1 MDNYTMIPN
10 DLLEAMYSNRL
21 SPLHM
26 QIMLYVIRK
35 TYGFHKETDFIT
47 ITKLASDLGRY
58 RQDVSEAVRE
68 LEGMGCLEVVRTR
81 SRNGHQMRA
90 RPPHEWLAVGETRH
104 VGKTLHEGN
113 SRRNMSGNSDEK
125 RRQNTTHKRKK
136 ETNQKKTVSRIG
148 ISDSYAD
155 GGDRSEFT
163 EEENRRL
170 DEDGWDD
177 LSI

>member
-10 DLLEAMYSNRL
+10 DLLEAIYSYRL

-68 LEGMGCLEVVRTR
+68 LEGMGCLGPRMSGLPSGKPDMSGKHFMKGIPDAACREIPTK
-81 SRNGHQMRA
+81 S
-90 RPPHEWLAVGETRH
+90 
-104 VGKTLHEGN
+104 VGKTRHTKERKKLI
-113 SRRNMSGNSDEK
+113 
-125 RRQNTTHKRKK
+125 KRK
-136 ETNQKKTVSRIG
+136 Q
-148 ISDSYAD
+148 
-155 GGDRSEFT
+155 
-163 EEENRRL
+163 
-170 DEDGWDD
+170 
-177 LSI
+177 

>member
-10 DLLEAMYSNRL
+10 DLLEAIYSYRL

-104 VGKTLHEGN
+104 VGK
-113 SRRNMSGNSDEK
+113 
-125 RRQNTTHKRKK
+125 Q
-136 ETNQKKTVSRIG
+136 
-148 ISDSYAD
+148 
-155 GGDRSEFT
+155 
-163 EEENRRL
+163 
-170 DEDGWDD
+170 
-177 LSI
+177 

>member
-10 DLLEAMYSNRL
+10 ELLEAIYSYRL

-81 SRNGHQMRA
+81 SRNGHQM
-90 RPPHEWLAVGETRH
+90 
-104 VGKTLHEGN
+104 
-113 SRRNMSGNSDEK
+113 
-125 RRQNTTHKRKK
+125 
-136 ETNQKKTVSRIG
+136 
-148 ISDSYAD
+148 
-155 GGDRSEFT
+155 
-163 EEENRRL
+163 
-170 DEDGWDD
+170 
-177 LSI
+177 

>member
-10 DLLEAMYSNRL
+10 ELLEAIYSYRL

-68 LEGMGCLEVVRTR
+68 LEGMGGHGLPR
-81 SRNGHQMRA
+81 SC
-90 RPPHEWLAVGETRH
+90 
-104 VGKTLHEGN
+104 
-113 SRRNMSGNSDEK
+113 
-125 RRQNTTHKRKK
+125 
-136 ETNQKKTVSRIG
+136 
-148 ISDSYAD
+148 SYTQPKWTPNA
-155 GGDRSEFT
+155 GQAPA
-163 EEENRRL
+163 
-170 DEDGWDD
+170 
-177 LSI
+177 